1 MTAQLAG
8 YVLIALLNVII
19 DAPVVDQAG
28 ILTTPERSL
37 ISSRLRALRNSSGVQ
52 MAVVTVLSTYGE
64 PLADF
69 SHRTAVAWGGGQRGR
84 DDGLLLTLAIGE
96 QRLRLETGYGLEA
109 KIPDVAARQM
119 LDSVQSELKA
129 KLYAAA
135 IEKVLDQIRARL
147 AADESVNGLAPANGT
162 SDFPATRGTDSLPAR
177 AADPWRLT
185 GRTPQI
191 STYSDPPPLFSRNL
205 AHGLV
210 TTFLFFG
217 GMGGFILLIVW
228 LIRPPPPKGVGSYG
242 SSSGGDGGWIGR
254 GGADWGS
261 SGSSN
266 FSSGSDGGGSDWGSG
281 GGDWGGGGGGDWG
294 GGGGDWGG
302 GGGEGGWGD

>member
-1 MTAQLAG
+1 MMAQLAG
-8 YVLIALLNVII
+8 YVLIALVNVVIG
-19 DAPVVDQAG
+19 APVVDQAG
-28 ILTTPERSL
+28 ILTEPERSS

-119 LDSVQSELKA
+119 IDSAKSELQA
-129 KLYAAA
+129 KRYGAA
-135 IEKVLDQIRARL
+135 IEKVLDQICARL
-147 AADESVNGLAPANGT
+147 ATQDPAVGLAPANGT
-162 SDFPATRGTDSLPAR
+162 SDVSATRGTDPLPER
-177 AADPWRLT
+177 ASDPWSLAN
-185 GRTPQI
+185 RTPQI
-191 STYSDPPPLFSRNL
+191 RTYSDPPSFLIGDL
-205 AHGLV
+205 LHGLV
-210 TTFLFFG
+210 ITFLFFG
-217 GMGGFILLIVW
+217 GMGGFILLIV
-228 LIRPPPPKGVGSYG
+228 LLLRPRPLKEGGSYG
-242 SSSGGDGGWIGR
+242 VSSGGDGGWSDR

-261 SGSSN
+261 GSSSW
-266 FSSGSDGGGSDWGSG
+266 SSGSDGGGSNWGSG
-281 GGDWGGGGGGDWG
+281 GGDWGGGGGSDWG